1 MFLTKHP
8 PLESSVDSKGGFCI
22 AMILFQKDVVCI
34 EKRVDLGAIGSY
46 SFYFFIK
53 SSQKFLTQIRFKITV
68 TAKINDRRV
77 FLSCKRR

>member
-22 AMILFQKDVVCI
+22 AMIPFQKDVVCI

-46 SFYFFIK
+46 SLYFFH
-53 SSQKFLTQIRFKITV
+53 
-68 TAKINDRRV
+68 
-77 FLSCKRR
+77 